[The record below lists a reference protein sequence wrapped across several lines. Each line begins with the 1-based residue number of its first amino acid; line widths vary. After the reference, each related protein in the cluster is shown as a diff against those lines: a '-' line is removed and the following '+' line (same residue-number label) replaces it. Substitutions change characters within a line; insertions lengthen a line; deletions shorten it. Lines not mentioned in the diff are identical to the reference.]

1 MKRKVLGI
9 VLAAVLCLSMAPAT
23 AMAADTEDVQI
34 GNSTVTPD
42 TAKEDSDDILDETQP
57 EPEAGMPEEDV
68 DISDI
73 DTPIEEGTAA
83 EIGEDSD
90 TSAVPEAV
98 ANLMAEPAGHD
109 TVVLKWE
116 KAAKAT
122 KYSIYRSTQ
131 KNKGYV
137 KLKTVGDVDTFKDK
151 TVELG
156 VTYFYKVLSFNGS
169 IRGDYSKVVQ
179 SETELS
185 KPASIKAVRNT
196 YDCITVSWEVVP
208 GATKYVVY
216 RSYDEDG
223 PYAKHTTTKLTAYMD
238 TDLDTGVSYYYKVLP
253 FKDGIRGVYSDVVS
267 AKTTLDKLSGL
278 KATARDDGTIKV
290 SWNATAGADRYKVY
304 RSTKPDGG
312 SVLLTTLNDI
322 TTYIDRKAEE
332 GVTYYY
338 KVSPQCGMMNGGAV
352 GPVSATAVNKDL
364 LKAILRVGYSV
375 MGTPYVTGGKTPAG
389 FDCSGYVWYVLNN
402 AGYNIGYMTSSQWR
416 GANFPTYYSLSDAQ
430 PGDILC
436 FNGHVGIYAG
446 NGIMIDSGTG
456 GVRETRLS
464 LAYWQNNFRCIKRIL

>member
-34 GNSTVTPD
+34 DNSTVTPGP
-42 TAKEDSDDILDETQP
+42 ANESSDDILNDTQP
-57 EPEAGMPEEDV
+57 EPGAGMPEEDV
-68 DISDI
+68 DIPDVEIS
-73 DTPIEEGTAA
+73 IEEEVAA
-83 EIGEDSD
+83 EITDDSEA
-90 TSAVPEAV
+90 SAVPEAV
-98 ANLMAEPAGHD
+98 ANLMAQPVAHD
-109 TVVLKWE
+109 TVTLKWE
-116 KAAKAT
+116 KAEKAT
-122 KYSIYRSTQ
+122 KYAIYRSLEEKTGYQ
-131 KNKGYV
+131 KI
-137 KLKTVGDVDTFKDK
+137 KTVGDVDTYKDK
-151 TVELG
+151 TVEVG

-169 IRGDYSKVVQ
+169 IRGDYSSVVQ
-179 SETELS
+179 SETNLS
-185 KPASIKAVRNT
+185 KPESVKAVRDT
-196 YDCITVSWEVVP
+196 FDCITVSWEIVP
-208 GATKYVVY
+208 GATKYVIY
-216 RSYDEDG
+216 RSYDEKG
-223 PYAKHTTTKLTAYMD
+223 PYAKLASTKLTAYMD
-238 TDLDTGVSYYYKVLP
+238 SQLDTGIVYYYKVLP
-253 FKDGIRGVYSDVVS
+253 YKDSTRGVYSGVVN
-267 AKTTLDKLSGL
+267 AKTTMDKLSGL

-290 SWNATAGADRYKVY
+290 SWNPTPGADRYKLY

-312 SVLLTTLNDI
+312 AKLITTLNDI

-416 GANFPTYYSLSDAQ
+416 SADFPTYYSLSDAQ

-456 GVRETRLS
+456 GVRETKLS

>member
-1 MKRKVLGI
+1 MKRKILGI

-34 GNSTVTPD
+34 DNSTVTPEPEI
-42 TAKEDSDDILDETQP
+42 TDDILNEDQP
-57 EPEAGMPEEDV
+57 EPGADAPQEDV
-68 DISDI
+68 DI
-73 DTPIEEGTAA
+73 PIEEDAAA
-83 EIGEDSD
+83 EAAEDAD
-90 TSAVPEAV
+90 VSAIPEPV
-98 ANLMAEPAGHD
+98 ANLMAQPAAYD
-109 TVVLKWE
+109 TVTLKWQ

-122 KYSIYRSTQ
+122 KYAIYRSTVKNTGYQ
-131 KNKGYV
+131 KI
-137 KLKTVGDVDTFKDK
+137 KTVGDVDTFNDR
-151 TVELG
+151 TVEVG
-156 VTYFYKVLSFNGS
+156 VTYYYKVLSFNGG
-169 IRGDYSKVVQ
+169 IRGDYSNVVQ
-179 SETELS
+179 SETMLS
-185 KPASIKAVRNT
+185 KPSGTKAVRDTFN
-196 YDCITVSWEVVP
+196 CITVSWDIVP

-223 PYAKHTTTKLTAYMD
+223 PYAKLSTTKLTAYMD
-238 TDLDTGVSYYYKVLP
+238 ANLDTGVVYYYKILP
-253 FKDGIRGVYSDVVS
+253 YKDSTRGVYSGVVN
-267 AKTTLDKLSGL
+267 AKTTMDKLSGL

-290 SWNATAGADRYKVY
+290 SWNPTPGADRYKVY
-304 RSTKPDGG
+304 RSTSPTSG
-312 SVLLTTLNDI
+312 SKLLVTLNDI
-322 TTYIDRKAEE
+322 TAYIDRKAEE

-416 GANFPTYYSLSDAQ
+416 SANFPTYYSLSDAQ

-456 GVRETRLS
+456 GVRETKLS